1 MIQSVIKGSN
11 AHLIRTIRPLYI
23 PDGALVLDTT
33 YGRGGFWTEYRPR
46 HMTIMDAKFGDDFR
60 RLPAQWTDTYDVVVF
75 DPPYVCKGGRATS
88 GIQEMDDRYGLV
100 DAPATPAEMRKLHTD
115 GLVECERVLNV
126 GGTLLVKMGDYISS
140 GHYQS
145 GLNHLTFVTT
155 MLGLEQVDLFIHY
168 THPGPQPKG
177 RRQVHGRR
185 AHTYLVVYRKLRP
198 RVVAAHPQS
207 VVLQSESE
215 QLTKG
220 EQ

>member
-1 MIQSVIKGSN
+1 MITSVIGGSN
-11 AHLIRTIRPLYI
+11 GHLMAEIAPLWI
-23 PDGALVLDTT
+23 DGRGDVLDTT
-33 YGRGGFWTEYRPR
+33 YGRGRFWTEYRPEKLYTNDLNPESPAD
-46 HMTIMDAKFGDDFR
+46 HHFDFR
-60 RLPAQWTDTYDVVVF
+60 DLPWCSPFGVVVF
-75 DPPYVCKGGRATS
+75 DPPYVCKGGRETS
-88 GIQEMDDRYGLV
+88 GIEEMDDRYGLV
-100 DAPATPAEMRKLHTD
+100 GAPATPAEMRKLHAD
-115 GLVECERVLNV
+115 GLVECERVLTV

-198 RVVAAHPQS
+198 RVVVA
-207 VVLQSESE
+207 
-215 QLTKG
+215 
-220 EQ
+220 